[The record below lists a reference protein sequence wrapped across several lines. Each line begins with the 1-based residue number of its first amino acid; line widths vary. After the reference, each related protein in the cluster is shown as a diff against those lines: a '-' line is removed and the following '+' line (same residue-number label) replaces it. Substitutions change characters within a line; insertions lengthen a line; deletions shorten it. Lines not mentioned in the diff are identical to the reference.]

1 MSINKKKYLNLIG
14 AYFVTGSIVNDV
26 VVFGDYPWITYSKF
40 MFFLGALFFIAAGIK
55 KNKVSEIEMVVFLYS
70 TLLILM
76 NLIFSTSGFTDRSV
90 ALTVSLLM
98 GLISF
103 ILIIRSTVDYRD
115 LLLAFLFWVSLSVCI
130 GFFQVANGML
140 FFTDR
145 LFFSTLIPSFY
156 RASGF
161 MSDPNYF
168 SLICLLGFCFSRFLS
183 GRFVLVC
190 KVLSIV
196 GVFISGSRSGL
207 IVLALLVVVT
217 NVRDLLL
224 IKRLFLLV
232 LSLLF
237 VILSSY
243 FLKEYLPDSISMIF
257 EFDSYDGSV
266 SRNSLADR
274 MAAIN
279 VGIDAFHDSPLFGY
293 GLGNLVNHPANVHAQ
308 VSHNS
313 FVELLGENGIF
324 GFFLYILV
332 FLSLVSLTVRTLK
345 IHSIKNIDAVIVTLV
360 VFNLISFVLVTYYSR
375 IMFFIL
381 AALVVTVKGVYK
393 YKYDRNL

>member
-1 MSINKKKYLNLIG
+1 VSINIKKCLNLIG
-14 AYFVTGSIVNDV
+14 SFFVTGSIVNDV
-26 VVFGDYPWITYSKF
+26 VVFDDYPWITYAKI
-40 MFFLGALFFIAAGIK
+40 MFFLGALFFITAGVK
-55 KNKVSEIEMVVFLYS
+55 KNKISEVEIVVLLYS
-70 TLLILM
+70 TLLILT

-90 ALTVSLLM
+90 ALTMSLLM

-103 ILIIRSTVDYRD
+103 ILIVRSTVDYRD
-115 LLLAFLFWVSLSVCI
+115 LLWSFLFWVSLSVFI
-130 GFFQVANGML
+130 GFFQVANGKL

-161 MSDPNYF
+161 MNDPNYF

-183 GRFVLVC
+183 GRFVLMC
-190 KVLSIV
+190 KVLSII
-196 GVFISGSRSGL
+196 GVFLSGSRSGL
-207 IVLALLVVVT
+207 IVLILIIVVA
-217 NVRDLLL
+217 NLRDLLS
-224 IKRLFLLV
+224 IKRILLLV
-232 LSLLF
+232 IIFLF
-237 VILSSY
+237 IVLNSY

-257 EFDSYDGSV
+257 ESGSYDGSV
-266 SRNSLADR
+266 ERNSLADR

-308 VSHNS
+308 VSHNT
-313 FVELLGENGIF
+313 FIELLAENGIF
-324 GFFLYILV
+324 GFVLYISV

-345 IHSIKNIDAVIVTLV
+345 FHSIKVIDAVIVTLV
-360 VFNLISFVLVTYYSR
+360 AFNLISFVLVTHYSR

-393 YKYDRNL
+393 YHRNL